1 MLSPILGLLAMLLG
15 MATAWLMVSGPS
27 LEQDPDARFWYGFC
41 GFCVLAPLALGAA
54 LVNPLA
60 GVAVLVAACGA
71 CLATH
76 RFLVHEAMQRTA
88 VQTGSRLLAEHSAFE
103 SRHDQVLRQWSR
115 YELDPAAAIASPG
128 MNDVE
133 VPETAAL
140 AKALAQAE
148 RLRGRQPNGAVD
160 GVRVD
165 YRRAV
170 IELESAFTRAEQ
182 SLAGSS
188 GRMVPGAR
196 IPPGQDAP

>member
-1 MLSPILGLLAMLLG
+1 VLAPTLGLLAMLLG
-15 MATAWLMVSGPS
+15 MATAWLMLSGPS

-54 LVNPLA
+54 LANPWA
-60 GVAVLVAACGA
+60 GVAVLLAACGA

-76 RFLVHEAMQRTA
+76 RFLVREAAQRTA
-88 VQTGSRLLAEHSAFE
+88 AQTGSRLVAEHSAFE

-128 MNDVE
+128 MNDVD

-140 AKALAQAE
+140 ARALAQAE
-148 RLRGRQPNGAVD
+148 HLRGLHPNGAAD
-160 GVRVD
+160 GAGSD
-165 YRRAV
+165 YRQAV
-170 IELESAFTRAEQ
+170 IDLESAFTRAEQ

-188 GRMVPGAR
+188 GRAVPGAR
-196 IPPGQDAP
+196 NLPGPDAR